1 MPERTL
7 NLDELI
13 TKALVQTPF
22 KPETVTL
29 KNHTFPFMRIEI
41 PIPGI
46 DPLAWLEQ
54 QTLYPKVYF
63 ETPKTGMKVAGVGSA
78 YTIDEVP
85 SFHRLSAS
93 PRFFGGMDFY
103 ERKFDTWKTFPS
115 CRYILPLVEIE
126 VRNGMTYLCVNRT
139 TETLDL
145 SEIRFNPAQI
155 APVSHKATSRLD
167 SPSFPVWDRN
177 IRASLKQIHEKAFD
191 KIVLAR
197 ASLFEFEKPL
207 APLAFCRALQG
218 KSPTATV
225 FSYQFSDDQA
235 FVGATPESL
244 YTRRGSKVETA
255 AIAGTRPRGK
265 TEAEDQ
271 ALQADL
277 LGNAKEMHEFNVVKE
292 EIEKRLTPLCKT
304 LSKQNEDRIIQ
315 TSTVQHIHHLFEGE
329 LRENIDDISLIH
341 ALHPTPA
348 VGGRPKEAALKE
360 IRKLETFDRGWY
372 AAPVG
377 WVSPDEAHLLV
388 AIRSALIQ
396 GNELRLFAGTGIV
409 PGSVPE
415 KEWDELGH
423 KISQFILW
431 ESHE

>member
-1 MPERTL
+1 LQKRIL

-29 KNHTFPFMRIEI
+29 KNHTFPFMRLEI

-54 QTLYPKVYF
+54 QTLYPKIYF
-63 ETPKTGMKVAGVGSA
+63 ETPKTGFRVAGVGA
-78 YTIDEVP
+78 TYTIDEIP

-103 ERKFDTWKTFPS
+103 ERKFETWKTFPR
-115 CRYILPLVEIE
+115 CRYVLPLVEIE
-126 VRNGMTYLCVNRT
+126 VRHEMTYLCVNRT
-139 TETLDL
+139 CEALDL
-145 SEIRFNPAQI
+145 SEIRFNPAPISTISQ
-155 APVSHKATSRLD
+155 KATSRLD

-177 IRASLKQIHEKAFD
+177 IRESLKQIQEKSLD

-207 APLAFCRALQG
+207 SPLAFCKALQG
-218 KSPTATV
+218 KSPAATV
-225 FSYQFSDDQA
+225 FSYQFSADQA

-244 YTRRGSKVETA
+244 YIRTGSKVETA
-255 AIAGTRPRGK
+255 AIAGTRKRGK
-265 TEAEDQ
+265 TDAEDK

-277 LGNAKEMHEFNVVKE
+277 LRNAKEMHEFNVVKE
-292 EIEKRLTPLCKT
+292 EIEKRLSPLCTT
-304 LSKQNEDRIIQ
+304 LTKQNEDKIIQ
-315 TSTVQHIHHLFEGE
+315 TSTVQHIYNLFQGE
-329 LRENIDDISLIH
+329 LSEGIDDTSLIH

-360 IRKLETFDRGWY
+360 IRKWETFDRGWY

-377 WVSPDEAHLLV
+377 WISPEQAHILV
-388 AIRSALIQ
+388 AIRSALIHA
-396 GNELRLFAGTGIV
+396 NELRLFAGTGIV

-431 ESHE
+431 E